1 MLESHQFCEGKTEK
15 GKGNESAGAREE
27 PQAAILSQA
36 IRALGK
42 QWKVRESVSGEK
54 GMTSARTQGRA
65 GVCLLCS
72 ANSKDVMSEE
82 EKERGKGGW
91 PTQATTQ
98 RGQVTCARS
107 HRRSVVWPGLT
118 HLLTQVNGRFLY
130 TLGPWCPEETSQTWP
145 QTMEVNFAY

>member
-42 QWKVRESVSGEK
+42 QWKVKESVSGEK

-72 ANSKDVMSEE
+72 ANSKDVMRR
-82 EKERGKGGW
+82 RGEVREAG
-91 PTQATTQ
+91 
-98 RGQVTCARS
+98 S
-107 HRRSVVWPGLT
+107 HRQPPRGAKRPAQGHTEGQWFGQGSHIFSPKSMAVSSTRLAPGVQKK
-118 HLLTQVNGRFLY
+118 QVKP
-130 TLGPWCPEETSQTWP
+130 GPKQWR
-145 QTMEVNFAY
+145 